1 MRAIEYKKN
10 SSQKRIQ
17 ITPSEM
23 NLAIQNVYS
32 KTGISAVNSY
42 SKLTKQL
49 ISRSRVQR
57 RQSIR
62 KRDNSIIQSLFG
74 LDYQSVVSGVINPGP
89 VDSEQSTS
97 AIQAVIG
104 ALGVSFVL
112 TFFVAPKY
120 KDQFKE
126 EEQWKDIYIQLKQQ
140 GVKSITPQEAKNRRN
155 NGAAI
160 VDVRLSR
167 KFENGGIDGSVNI
180 PLYQPISGMGIA
192 PNVRRVGFAFFGIFG
207 TERNLQFIEDM
218 MQKFGQ
224 NEEII
229 IVCESG
235 GSLQTKPGVDTGFQ
249 SQSLKA
255 VYELQKSGFSKIIHM
270 KGGLGEWNREVEP
283 LVFPEDMTFE
293 KPKQPLLLS
302 IGSFFNR

>member
-126 EEQWKDIYIQLKQQ
+126 EEQWKDIYIQLKQ
-140 GVKSITPQEAKNRRN
+140 
-155 NGAAI
+155 AAI